1 MINEINSGIYCFEK
15 KFLLE
20 HINNLNTSNAQG
32 EFYITDLIGIA
43 NNQKQDIVIVQVDED
58 SIKGINSMSQLNEVE
73 DIMQKKLIED
83 FMEQGVYFQ
92 DPTSTYIDSEVTIS
106 SGSKILANTPVSY
119 THLTLPT
126 ICSV

>member
-1 MINEINSGIYCFEK
+1 MMMKEK
-15 KFLLE
+15 LMKSIQVFIVLIQDFLIDNIDSLD
-20 HINNLNTSNAQG
+20 TKNAQG
-32 EFYITDLIGIA
+32 EFYLTDLIGIA

-106 SGSKILANTPVSY
+106 SGDKNISQHSFNW
-119 THLTLPT
+119 
-126 ICSV
+126 